1 MVEDQGAE
9 AVVLAG
15 TDLGLAFN
23 DIDPGYPVID
33 ALDVH
38 VDVLADLAMDRTALN
53 QGLTAEPS
61 RAAWR
66 RIRLV

>member
-15 TDLGLAFN
+15 TDLGLAFTRGV
-23 DIDPGYPVID
+23 DPGYRVVD

-38 VDVLADLAMDRTALN
+38 VAVLADLALDRAS
-53 QGLTAEPS
+53 PPC
-61 RAAWR
+61 
-66 RIRLV
+66 